1 MPAIA
6 PAAFAMI
13 RAETRLTPEMST
25 TEYIIV
31 TSTAP
36 TYGRVSPEATVETSS
51 FGTPTG
57 SARIA
62 RAAIDEPPEPPSAR
76 MPSRRPAPCSATD
89 HRFGAGA
96 HRRRPPRHDH
106 PLPRARRC
114 SPSPRAATSS
124 RRDVGLDPDRL
135 VDARVDDQHVDAVL
149 RACGR
154 AGRRTRSPLVSSV
167 PSRTTVAIYARSA
180 SGSTPR

>member
-13 RAETRLTPEMST
+13 RAETLLTPEMST

-76 MPSRRPAPCSATD
+76 IPSSRPRRVELDERSLL
-89 HRFGAGA
+89 RL
-96 HRRRPPRHDH
+96 R
-106 PLPRARRC
+106 
-114 SPSPRAATSS
+114 PSP
-124 RRDVGLDPDRL
+124 
-135 VDARVDDQHVDAVL
+135 
-149 RACGR
+149 
-154 AGRRTRSPLVSSV
+154 
-167 PSRTTVAIYARSA
+167 
-180 SGSTPR
+180 